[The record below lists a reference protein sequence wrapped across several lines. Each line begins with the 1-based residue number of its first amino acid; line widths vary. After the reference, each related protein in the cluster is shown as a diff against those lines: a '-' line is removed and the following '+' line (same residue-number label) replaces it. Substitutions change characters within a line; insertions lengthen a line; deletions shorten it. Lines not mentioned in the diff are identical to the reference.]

1 MARSTDLTKGNIT
14 RGLWG
19 FALPLML
26 GNVLQQL
33 YNLVDTWVVGRYVG
47 DNALA
52 AVGSSYTLMTF
63 LTSVIIGLCL
73 GSSSFVSMAYG
84 RKDVKA
90 IRNGIFLSSSMIG
103 AIAVVIMAL
112 FYILV
117 DKIILLLQVPYEIAG
132 DMKEYLIYVFIGF
145 IAIYIYNYVSNILRG
160 IGNSVVP
167 LVFLSVSVVLNIFL
181 DILFVAG
188 FNMGIKGAA
197 AATVIAQYISGI
209 GIFIYMIAAYPEY
222 RIHKDDMQF
231 NKENITNIFSLSG
244 FTCLQ
249 QSVMNFGILCVQGI
263 VNSFGTVIMAAF
275 AVAVKIDTIAYM
287 PVQDFG
293 NAFSV
298 FVAQNYGAGQRQ
310 RIKKGIKQSVVSVI
324 IFCMCISAV
333 VCGFADTF
341 MGIFVDNS
349 SVDVINAGAVYLR
362 IEGTFYIGIGILFM
376 LYGYYRAI
384 NKPMMSVVLT
394 VISLGTRVVLAYTLS
409 GISAIGVIGIWVAIP
424 IGWFLADAAGQI
436 IKSKPD
442 LVLLDINIP
451 ELNGELVLRKLRKEA
466 DIPVIMVTSRTSE
479 SDEVLSMSY
488 GADDYITKPYN
499 PTILMLRISAVI
511 KRTRKQDSSEADTG
525 EKGIYQYRQAAVNT
539 AKGTLSRGEKE
550 LVLTKNE
557 MIIFL
562 SLLNNIGKIVSRDE
576 LMTALWDNEEYIND
590 NALTVNISRLRAK
603 LSDFGYEDAIETRKK
618 QGYCLV

>member
-310 RIKKGIKQSVVSVI
+310 RIKKGMKQSVVSVI
-324 IFCMCISAV
+324 IFCVCISAV
-333 VCGFADTF
+333 VCGFAGTF

-424 IGWFLADAAGQI
+424 IGWFLADAAGI
-436 IKSKPD
+436 IYYIFKAGKSH
-442 LVLLDINIP
+442 I
-451 ELNGELVLRKLRKEA
+451 
-466 DIPVIMVTSRTSE
+466 
-479 SDEVLSMSY
+479 
-488 GADDYITKPYN
+488 
-499 PTILMLRISAVI
+499 
-511 KRTRKQDSSEADTG
+511 
-525 EKGIYQYRQAAVNT
+525 
-539 AKGTLSRGEKE
+539 
-550 LVLTKNE
+550 
-557 MIIFL
+557 
-562 SLLNNIGKIVSRDE
+562 
-576 LMTALWDNEEYIND
+576 
-590 NALTVNISRLRAK
+590 
-603 LSDFGYEDAIETRKK
+603 
-618 QGYCLV
+618 